1 MQPIRH
7 EPEFV
12 QGLEILNFP
21 NVELDKVKQDGNST
35 FSTTGDLSIIY
46 FDYYERF
53 MLQLGNWR
61 YCLLP
66 RLPANSLTDSTANY
80 YEFPAYDGI
89 YSVKLPNQFSPIA
102 MQNLETILTNTTKF
116 NEKKIDPALNMQQ
129 IQLQQPGYE
138 RVTTVVESTI
148 VPADGILRETQPTL
162 VQSVE
167 RVQPSLPQQSIT
179 GEPPVN
185 YHAGSGQF
193 GGYYQR
199 TGQVVNI
206 GNTGFD
212 DSKPKKKKFRDRMSK
227 VFKKKAKNPV
237 GNPNMME
244 VRDFLRIKAT
254 DETMVPTIDFKRE
267 EIEAVIVSAKEIAR
281 MIENPAQE
289 EMREK
294 VMGVVESIKEGVH
307 DIKEKIMGE
316 AEEVDPL
323 KPSLRK
329 TFFEGL
335 TELREK
341 IQEEK
346 ASAGTGSLRNAIM
359 VASAYEGMKQI
370 MNNLK
375 ETAADKSRYQSAI
388 DKEKRDMQAAIPAP
402 YHTKHPLSQQQYGEN
417 VSPYDRHI
425 GMRNIMREEYQDV
438 REKIEHRKEITGN
451 VGGSLE
457 KAFVAATI
465 FDGAKDVSCRLFH
478 EGKYKIDQKLHG
490 DKEEEIITEYIPRE
504 PLSKRKIV
512 TDGYEDVKYKIEHR
526 KELTGNVGGSVEK
539 AFVAS
544 TVFEGAKDV
553 TCSLFNESKAE
564 VQDTLKRRKYE
575 KQFEPEKPSLGVRIK
590 EGALEL
596 KQKIVNLTQKDHSV
610 EVIEG
615 APIVRESTILVQSG
629 DPNAPEYHTR
639 VTKTVV
645 YSSRQLDSAG
655 TETLT
660 QSQAARIG
668 PIRDNRSHSPVS
680 KREIVFASLPVF
692 FGGSKKTEDEKIP
705 SEKVPDNRDF
715 IDKVRDSLHKLGDKL
730 RQYPR
735 YDHDSDITA
744 TKDVDFA
751 PEMHR
756 KGSFSEKLKD
766 KIENTAVQIPEYEPE
781 VFVDPARLIDYDR
794 QGVQTVGFETEKKLV
809 TSTQVYDTP
818 TTGIPSTTK
827 VLKSRILSVKP
838 ITGGTPF
845 SGTSMSGTWKATDS
859 TASGFPITEN
869 IVTSQVPAGNYV
881 SRNLE
886 NELKAPESQVISSN
900 NVIDQT
906 QSRVSNLSNSSQ
918 KQVYEPM
925 YYTEG

>member
-21 NVELDKVKQDGNST
+21 NVELDKVKQDGSST
-35 FSTTGDLSIIY
+35 FSTTGDLSVIY

-66 RLPANSLTDSTANY
+66 RLPANSLADSTANY
-80 YEFPAYDGI
+80 YEFPAYDGM
-89 YSVKLPNQFSPIA
+89 YSVKLPSQFSPVA
-102 MQNLETILTNTTKF
+102 MQNLETILTNATKF
-116 NEKKIDPALNMQQ
+116 NEKKIDPALNMQH

-138 RVTTVVESTI
+138 RVTTLVESTM
-148 VPADGILRETQPTL
+148 VPAGGILREGQPTM
-162 VQSVE
+162 VQSIE
-167 RVQPSLPQQSIT
+167 RVEQIQPLPQQQIT

-206 GNTGFD
+206 GNTGFE

-316 AEEVDPL
+316 AEEIDPL

-375 ETAADKSRYQSAI
+375 ETQADKSRYKSAI
-388 DKEKRDMQAAIPAP
+388 DKEKRDNQAAIPAP
-402 YHTKHPLSQQQYGEN
+402 YHTNHPLSQQQYGETI
-417 VSPYDRHI
+417 SPYDRHI

-553 TCSLFNESKAE
+553 TCSLFGESKAE
-564 VQDTLKRRKYE
+564 VQDALKKRKYE

-596 KQKIVNLTQKDHSV
+596 KQKIVNMTQKDHSV

-629 DPNAPEYHTR
+629 DPSAPEYHTR
-639 VTKTVV
+639 TAKTIV
-645 YSSRQLDSAG
+645 YSSTGAA
-655 TETLT
+655 TLT
-660 QSQAARIG
+660 QSQTARIG

-692 FGGSKKTEDEKIP
+692 FGGSKKKEDEKIP
-705 SEKVPDNRDF
+705 SEQVPENRDF
-715 IDKVRDSLHKLGDKL
+715 IDKVRDSLHKLGEKL

-744 TKDVDFA
+744 TKDVNFT
-751 PEMHR
+751 PEVQR

-781 VFVDPARLIDYDR
+781 VYVEPSRIVDYDR
-794 QGVQTVGFETEKKLV
+794 QGVQTAGFETEKKFV
-809 TSTQVYDTP
+809 SSTQSYETT
-818 TTGIPSTTK
+818 TTGIPSSTQ
-827 VLKSRILSVKP
+827 VLKSRIISVKT

-845 SGTSMSGTWKATDS
+845 TGATSMTG
-859 TASGFPITEN
+859 TASNFPITEN

-886 NELKAPESQVISSN
+886 NELK
-900 NVIDQT
+900 DQT
-906 QSRVSNLSNSSQ
+906 QSRVSNLSNSST